1 MATGESSDSKV
12 KQTTVIG
19 GHVKKKEGESS
30 VVAPHMAIQPMNM
43 PVSGWPNPLQVDAE
57 VSNTMGEIQDI
68 QAQLSKLMANKPS
81 AVKPHHTPL
90 KYANP
95 SNPCLPICPQILLP
109 SSATLVHSNLLRN
122 LFPQLT
128 PSIFLS
134 CYCSTGFPS
143 WKFQVLNEKSKKTE
157 TEF

>member
-81 AVKPHHTPL
+81 AEMTRASSSDSSKQRGMPGIVPRTPD
-90 KYANP
+90 
-95 SNPCLPICPQILLP
+95 
-109 SSATLVHSNLLRN
+109 T
-122 LFPQLT
+122 F
-128 PSIFLS
+128 
-134 CYCSTGFPS
+134 GFNSPRQ
-143 WKFQVLNEKSKKTE
+143 QV
-157 TEF
+157 